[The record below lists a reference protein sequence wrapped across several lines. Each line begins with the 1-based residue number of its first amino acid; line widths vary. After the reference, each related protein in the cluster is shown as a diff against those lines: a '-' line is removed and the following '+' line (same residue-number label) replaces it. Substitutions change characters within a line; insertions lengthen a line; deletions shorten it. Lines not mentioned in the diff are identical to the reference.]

1 MNICEKTEGD
11 YKTALRSL
19 KEDPD
24 IKSQDKKSII
34 ELHNHCILAS
44 QKKRTLIQ
52 TIYYMRRI
60 AKLLYYIQHRATLK
74 NATKKE
80 IVQLIILVEQQ
91 EKYTCHTKREL
102 KKVIKKFDKW
112 QNNGEYS
119 NRTKWIKTTNTNIK
133 FPKIH
138 TYDNLAVIFK
148 GVAYKTI
155 TLLCVTVII
164 LFNAMTIV
172 GHDTEIIDERVVYYT
187 ISIEKDITH
196 RGAMEVEMNTVSM
209 DVHQREI
216 GNIPLRTQTG
226 YACGTVSLAMYMD
239 WIGKNYYNQ
248 EYYDKCAKRRAGE
261 GTRLSQLRKCALKW
275 GVILKEKAQYET
287 DKLKTGDMVVFHKLG
302 WNNNTDL
309 HISVV
314 DSVEENTIRIA
325 DSWGVY
331 DTYDIDEFDR
341 RYRGYALIESD

>member
-1 MNICEKTEGD
+1 MNTYENTESD
-11 YKTALRSL
+11 YKTALLSL
-19 KEDPD
+19 KEDQVV
-24 IKSQDKKSII
+24 KYQDKKSII

-44 QKKRTLIQ
+44 QKKRTVIQ
-52 TIYYMRRI
+52 IIYYMRRI
-60 AKLLYYIQHRATLK
+60 AKLLYCIQHRATLK
-74 NATKKE
+74 NATKKD
-80 IVQLIILVEQQ
+80 IMQLIILIEQQ
-91 EKYTCHTKREL
+91 EKYTYHTKREL

-119 NRTKWIKTTNTNIK
+119 ERTKWIKTTNTSIK

-138 TYDNLAVIFK
+138 THDNLAVIFK
-148 GVAYKTI
+148 GLSYKTI
-155 TLLCVTVII
+155 TVLCMTVVF

-172 GHDTEIIDERVVYYT
+172 GYDTEIIDEQVAYYT
-187 ISIEKDITH
+187 ISIEKDIIPH
-196 RGAMEVEMNTVSM
+196 GAIKVGMNTVSM
-209 DVHQREI
+209 NVHQQEI

-226 YACGTVSLAMYMD
+226 YACGTVTLAMYMD

-248 EYYDKCAKRRAGE
+248 EYYDKCANRRAGE
-261 GTRLSQLRKCALKW
+261 GTYLSQLRKCALKL

-287 DKLKTGDMVVFHKLG
+287 DKLKTGDMVVFHKLE

-325 DSWGVY
+325 DSWGTY
-331 DTYDIDEFDR
+331 DTYNIDEFDR
-341 RYRGYALIESD
+341 IYTGYALIESD